1 MNKNNVINTLNNYNW
16 NDENINNI
24 KNYILNGWLPSFKTN
39 YQKDKFIQRF
49 KDFVIE
55 NDKIIYK
62 PLNLEVVPNNKKD
75 EILNEFYD
83 GLKAIGSGKYNFY
96 KKISS
101 NYLNI
106 TRDYTNEFISKQSIY
121 QMNTTTKHIINKPI
135 IASACAERISI
146 DLVSINNLAKH
157 NDGYNQILTAIDYFS
172 KKVWARPLKNKSKE
186 NVLDGIKSIIE
197 EMKIKPHIIM
207 SDNGGEFKNYYT
219 INYYKENDIK
229 YIFTLPYA
237 PESNGL
243 IKNFNK
249 QLRKMFREI
258 FIRTNDLNWV
268 HYLQICCDSKNSQF
282 NKTTKHTANEL
293 WNQDSFYDNVK
304 TREAAPAQNIALNNS
319 PEGIR
324 IQAREN
330 IKA

>member
-16 NDENINNI
+16 NDENINNV

-135 IASACAERISI
+135 IVENCGYRQTYLDNFNCDI
-146 DLVSINNLAKH
+146 LYTNN
-157 NDGYNQILTAIDYFS
+157 
-172 KKVWARPLKNKSKE
+172 
-186 NVLDGIKSIIE
+186 NVHECI
-197 EMKIKPHIIM
+197 H
-207 SDNGGEFKNYYT
+207 
-219 INYYKENDIK
+219 
-229 YIFTLPYA
+229 
-237 PESNGL
+237 NGL
-243 IKNFNK
+243 
-249 QLRKMFREI
+249 
-258 FIRTNDLNWV
+258 
-268 HYLQICCDSKNSQF
+268 
-282 NKTTKHTANEL
+282 
-293 WNQDSFYDNVK
+293 
-304 TREAAPAQNIALNNS
+304 
-319 PEGIR
+319 
-324 IQAREN
+324 
-330 IKA
+330 